1 MLLFISMECIAMESV
16 CAETGLFMHICLEH
30 GNMNLYGVQPGTAEE
45 AGFTV
50 TRIFRHSCTGIQ
62 SCLIPGLYFH

>member
-50 TRIFRHSCTGIQ
+50 TRI
-62 SCLIPGLYFH
+62 YFH